1 MAYELIKDA
10 LRQLNTTP
18 DVTSSAVLSVD
29 GLPIMTSLAHG
40 VNEDRLSAMVAA
52 MISVG
57 NRAAQEIFSG
67 QQDHI
72 IIHTDNGYLVMFEI
86 NKMALLAVLTSQ
98 NARLGMVLFEAKNAI
113 KSINS
118 VFDLE

>member
-57 NRAAQEIFSG
+57 NRAAQEIFSS